1 MYTVFMKRKA
11 VSKIISDCGVFV
23 KRQFEGL
30 SLQKAFG
37 YLGIEVAFILLFLAA
52 DLLTKR
58 YVYGG
63 MVASGKDII
72 IIKEVL
78 RLTPVQ
84 NTGASFGIFQGH
96 TDILSVVSVVTLFF
110 VAVFMIFSLKNRNG
124 WLRVGLVI
132 LIAGGIG
139 NLIDRFT
146 LGYVRDFIYF
156 ELINFAVFNVADSGL
171 TVGVVLIL
179 IYVIF
184 YYRPEEKKPS
194 ETRIK

>member
-1 MYTVFMKRKA
+1 MAILYTVFMKRKA

-110 VAVFMIFSLKNRNG
+110 VAVFMIFSLKNRN
-124 WLRVGLVI
+124 
-132 LIAGGIG
+132 
-139 NLIDRFT
+139 
-146 LGYVRDFIYF
+146 
-156 ELINFAVFNVADSGL
+156 
-171 TVGVVLIL
+171 
-179 IYVIF
+179 
-184 YYRPEEKKPS
+184 
-194 ETRIK
+194 